1 MHPVVNPGGY
11 HVTSRTVDERMAT
24 LCTRCSRDPDLVSLI
39 EEAGAVV
46 AQCSVCKSNEV
57 VALDAEDQQLIAT
70 IRALI
75 RKYFNEWEYNTHWG
89 GDGLGALFQRE
100 NPILNYD
107 AGWLP
112 IDIEEATLPA
122 VEEGYETATLPI
134 SLFAGYYDG
143 EQNMLLESLIHG
155 DEERFDSLLRRTR
168 RENPYLI
175 EPEVKSLLEPHL
187 SVLRREIPAGIVVHR
202 ARIGFAERNYQ
213 VFERP
218 GDAWFYLPFEGRALG
233 AAPPVAAASG
243 RMNRAGVS
251 FLYAASNQET
261 ALSEV
266 RPHPGHVVS
275 VGEFRSSR
283 DLVVA
288 DFNQVSIRNFSS
300 SDERLVDYWFLL
312 SIDRLFSVPLP
323 PEERQSYVLSQLFA
337 DVIRQL
343 GFDGVSF
350 HSSIGIGLN
359 YAFFDASGFDY
370 VVDSAQVL
378 QVASLKYV
386 NRPLKKLVQTDGDG
400 RIPTG

>member
-1 MHPVVNPGGY
+1 
-11 HVTSRTVDERMAT
+11 VTSHTADEYMAT
-24 LCTRCSRDPDLVSLI
+24 ICTRCSRDPDLVSLI
-39 EEAGAVV
+39 EEAGTVI
-46 AQCSVCKSNEV
+46 AQCSVCKSRGV

-89 GDGLGALFQRE
+89 GDGLEALFQRE

-122 VEEGYETATLPI
+122 VEEGYETATMPI
-134 SLFAGYYDG
+134 SLFAGYYNG

-155 DEERFDSLLRRTR
+155 DEERFHELLRRTR

-187 SVLRREIPAGIVVHR
+187 SLLRRQIPAGIVVHR

-218 GDAWFYLPFEGRALG
+218 EDAWFYLPYEGRALG

-312 SIDRLFSVPLP
+312 SIDRLFSVPVP
-323 PEERQSYVLSQLFA
+323 PEERQSYVLSQLFS

-343 GFDGVSF
+343 GFDGIAF

-370 VVDSAQVL
+370 VADSAQVL
-378 QVASLKYV
+378 QVASLNYV
-386 NRPLKKLVQTDGDG
+386 NRPLKKLVQTADDGP
-400 RIPTG
+400 IPTR